1 MNTPVAFDPM
11 VPCWKTIGVFSQAVV
26 RCERLSQV
34 GHCYRCSVFAK
45 AARQILD
52 RDTEV
57 DVATMPAVVLPRKA
71 DQGRVMLFIFRLG
84 KEWFGW
90 PLAKVREI
98 SEFRPIHAIPNQ
110 QNPWLR
116 GLVNINGEPLLCIS
130 LGLLLGVQRQG
141 TDAERILNPRM
152 LVIGTPQ
159 AAWVVPLSE
168 ARGRAAFAAD
178 AIMAAPLTAGTPSA
192 RYSLGQLTW
201 EGKQVNY
208 LDSEAVLHALQ
219 ERSQGG
225 HAGL

>member
-1 MNTPVAFDPM
+1 MSALEAAL
-11 VPCWKTIGVFSQAVV
+11 PCWKQIGVFSRAAQ
-26 RCERLSQV
+26 RCERLVQV
-34 GHCYRCSVFAK
+34 GHCYRCAIFAK

-52 RDTEV
+52 RDTEISIA
-57 DVATMPAVVLPRKA
+57 DSLPVVLPRKA

-84 KEWFGW
+84 REWFGW

-110 QNPWLR
+110 HNPLLR
-116 GLVNINGEPLLCIS
+116 GLVNINGEPLLCVS

-141 TDAERILNPRM
+141 TELERVINPRM

-178 AIMAAPLTAGTPSA
+178 AVLAAPLTAGTPA
-192 RYSLGQLTW
+192 VRYSLGQLAW
-201 EGKQVNY
+201 EGSQVNY
-208 LDSEAVLHALQ
+208 LDSEAVLRALQ
-219 ERSQGG
+219 ERSHGG
-225 HAGL
+225 NRL